1 MNDEA
6 HNETVTITL
15 DGSTYRIVPT
25 AFRAHFQV
33 VGEDGKLLGL
43 LELVEPRAEGVWP
56 NQEATGSSKFMVRP
70 ASGTGM
76 TQTLMLKIADA
87 ASAAGLFGEL

>member
-6 HNETVTITL
+6 HSETVTITL
-15 DGSTYRIVPT
+15 EGSTYRIVPT
-25 AFRAHFQV
+25 AFRAHFQL

-43 LELVEPRAEGVWP
+43 LELVEG
-56 NQEATGSSKFMVRP
+56 TGSFKFMVRP